1 MCGIGLMAA
10 QLSRFLAMLLYSQ
23 IEHMSIL
30 EHLMMTAQQKI
41 VVQALPLK
49 VIIAKIPEG
58 SGTPSDLGRLGSR
71 RSA

>member
-1 MCGIGLMAA
+1 MAA
-10 QLSRFLAMLLYSQ
+10 QLSRFLAMHPYSQ
-23 IEHMSIL
+23 IEHMPIL
-30 EHLMMTAQQKI
+30 EDLMITGQQKI
-41 VVQALPLK
+41 VVQAVPLE